1 MRAVAWD
8 LVFDDEAVR
17 ATAMRCRDT
26 ADGVRTAVGA
36 AGATGGGASG
46 GLGILFGPLGGPPGA
61 PARLGAPVWWAAA
74 PDKAAATADHLEEAA
89 ALMQAVEDS
98 ICDDLKRVGEG
109 L

>member
-36 AGATGGGASG
+36 ADATGGGASG
-46 GLGILFGPLGGPPGA
+46 GLGILIGPLVGPLLAAGRLA
-61 PARLGAPVWWAAA
+61 ARSCLEAAA
-74 PDKAAATADHLEEAA
+74 DKAAATADHLEEAA
-89 ALMQAVEDS
+89 ALMQATEDS
-98 ICDDLKRVGEG
+98 IGDDLKRIGEG

>member
-26 ADGVRTAVGA
+26 AGA
-36 AGATGGGASG
+36 AKTALGAADATGGGASG
-46 GLGILFGPLGGPPGA
+46 GLGILIGPLVGPLLAAGRLA
-61 PARLGAPVWWAAA
+61 ARSCLEA
-74 PDKAAATADHLEEAA
+74 KAAATADHLEEAA
-89 ALMQAVEDS
+89 ALMQATEDS
-98 ICDDLKRVGEG
+98 IGDDLKRIGDG

>member
-36 AGATGGGASG
+36 ADATGGGASG
-46 GLGILFGPLGGPPGA
+46 GLGILIGPLVGPLLAAGRFA
-61 PARLGAPVWWAAA
+61 ARSCLEAAA
-74 PDKAAATADHLEEAA
+74 DKAAATSDHLEEAA

-98 ICDDLKRVGEG
+98 IGDDLKRIGEG

>member
-26 ADGVRTAVGA
+26 ADGARCALGA
-36 AGATGGGASG
+36 ADTTGGGATG
-46 GLGILFGPLGGPPGA
+46 GLGILIGPLVGPLLAAGRLA
-61 PARLGAPVWWAAA
+61 ARSCL
-74 PDKAAATADHLEEAA
+74 EAA
-89 ALMQAVEDS
+89 ADKTTQAADRLEDAAARMQAVEDA
-98 ICDDLKRVGEG
+98 IGDDLGRIGDQ